1 MNIKLNLKKCL
12 SLKGVALVLVLTT
25 ATTALTGC
33 GKKADC
39 NISDSHAHLYTNEQG
54 YIRYI
59 DKEYLSYEGYERNEE
74 YITIEGEEDLYR
86 FMDKKNL
93 MRISDNLDVIL
104 NTQEQNVDYTEYRY
118 RYTYMQ
124 PIPHTR
130 KVGKTTTTYFTYIPV
145 TRYSW
150 TSNPNHSRLTGE
162 TRLCHYVYVA
172 YKIEKN
178 EKGKYVLIPS
188 EQVDDIREV
197 MDEYPYISKKYIK
210 VVNINGEEVDYE
222 DGKEE
227 ELTEEEQNR
236 IEEYEESQ
244 PTAYYEEKGKTLTK
258 TYT

>member
-25 ATTALTGC
+25 ATTSLTGC

-244 PTAYYEEKGKTLTK
+244 PTAYNEEKGKTLTK

>member
-25 ATTALTGC
+25 ATTSLTGC